1 MKIVALAFGLFFSCF
16 QTALSQNFTKLK
28 LGTSEVKLESIENKC
43 DTLIFINLHNNEQT
57 SILAIKQVLKKSCG
71 KFLGIQS
78 GKKRELTVLF
88 EGKNI
93 SFDPN
98 RIFTK
103 TGIEKTLKNYNSFSE
118 SNARIVS
125 EFAKELLI
133 QLSKAELL
141 VAVHNNTGGYSITG
155 ILQTNQAKHDALEI
169 NINPKHDEND
179 FYFVTQ
185 KSKFDY
191 FKSKGYNVVL
201 QDNKNVED
209 DGSLSV
215 YCGNRNIDYINIECE
230 SGHLNEQIKMIE
242 EIYKGFFAICKY

>member
-1 MKIVALAFGLFFSCF
+1 MKFSTLILGFLLSCF
-16 QTALSQNFTKLK
+16 QMAISQNFIKIK
-28 LGTSEVKLESIENKC
+28 VGISEVKLESIENKC

-57 SILAIKQVLKKSCG
+57 SILAIKQVLKKSHG

-78 GKKRELTVLF
+78 GKKRELSVLIN
-88 EGKNI
+88 GNNI

-103 TGIEKTLKNYNSFSE
+103 TGIEKTLNNYNSFSE
-118 SNARIVS
+118 VNEKIIN
-125 EFAKELLI
+125 EFANELLN
-133 QLSKAELL
+133 QFSKAKLL
-141 VAVHNNTGGYSITG
+141 VAMHNNTGGYSITG
-155 ILQTNQAKHDALEI
+155 ILKANQVKHDAIEI
-169 NINPKHDEND
+169 NINPKYDEND

-215 YCGNRNIDYINIECE
+215 YCGNRNLGYINIECE
-230 SGHLNEQIKMIE
+230 NGHLNEQIKMIE
-242 EIYKGFFAICKY
+242 EIYKGFY